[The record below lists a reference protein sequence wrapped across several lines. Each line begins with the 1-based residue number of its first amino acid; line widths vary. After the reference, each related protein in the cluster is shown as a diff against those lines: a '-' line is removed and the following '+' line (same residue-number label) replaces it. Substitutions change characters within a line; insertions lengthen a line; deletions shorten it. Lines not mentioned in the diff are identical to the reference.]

1 MFLFR
6 QRGSGYGFKVSE
18 MRIITG
24 QHKGRAITMPKGI
37 RPTQSKVRKAIF
49 DILGDVSGLSFLELF
64 AGTGAVGFEA
74 ASRGAAEVELVE
86 LDRGCQ
92 RAIEE
97 NIRAL
102 KLESCHL
109 RMQEAQEAVRDLFR
123 RGKKFD
129 LIFLDP
135 PYYREFSKKT
145 LQTLSDYDILFDNGL
160 LVVQHFKKDELPDT
174 LGVLNLFKR
183 SRYGDTV
190 LSFYRKLKK

>member
-1 MFLFR
+1 
-6 QRGSGYGFKVSE
+6 

-24 QHKGRAITMPKGI
+24 QHKGRAIKIPKGI
-37 RPTQSKVRKAIF
+37 RPTQNKVRKAVF
-49 DILGDVSGLSFLELF
+49 DILGDVNGLSFLELF

-74 ASRGAAEVELVE
+74 ISRGAAEIELVE

-92 RAIEE
+92 STIEE

-109 RMQEAQEAVRDLFR
+109 RMQETEEAIRDLFS

-129 LIFLDP
+129 VIFLDP
-135 PYYREFSKKT
+135 PYYRGLSKKT
-145 LQTLSDYDILFDNGL
+145 LQTLSDYDILSGNGL

-174 LGVLNLFKR
+174 LGVLSLFKR
-183 SRYGDTV
+183 SRYGDTI
-190 LSFYRKLKK
+190 LSFYKKESQ